1 MRNNQRRTGHRPGVQ
16 PSSPAPGPP
25 MAFAVPTEFVELPS
39 RGVFYPE
46 EHPLRNKKTVE
57 IKFMTAKDEDILS
70 SESLLNNNQAIDR
83 LLESLLVED
92 IDPGTL
98 LIGDRSAL
106 LVAARIS
113 GYGEEYVVNHLCA
126 RCVTKQEINFNL
138 SNASLQDDCFDE
150 SMLQERGVTYN
161 SETQTFDLTLPTTG
175 VEVGLSLIDGYEEKE
190 VLQNVPEKRKESLV
204 TSTLAA
210 FLTKVNGNTDPNYIC
225 SFIEV
230 LPAKDSKFLRDL
242 YPKLVPNVRFL
253 HGFVC
258 NACYSKE
265 DIEVPLTAAFFWP

>member
-1 MRNNQRRTGHRPGVQ
+1 MRNNQRRTGHRPNVQ
-16 PSSPAPGPP
+16 PSSPAPNVP

-46 EHPLRNKKTVE
+46 GHPLHNQKTVE

-92 IDPGTL
+92 IDSGTL

-113 GYGEEYVVNHLCA
+113 GYGAEYIVNHFCS
-126 RCVTKQEINFNL
+126 RCVTKQEVNFDLNDTT
-138 SNASLQDDCFDE
+138 LQDDCFDE
-150 SMLQERGVTYN
+150 QMLQENNIVYN

-175 VEVGLSLIDGYEEKE
+175 VEIGLSLVDGYAEKE
-190 VLQNVPEKRKESLV
+190 TLEGNSEERKQSLV

-210 FLTKVNGNTDPNYIC
+210 FLTKVNGNTDMDYVS
-225 SFIEV
+225 SFIDAM
-230 LPAKDSKFLRDL
+230 PAKDSKFLRDL

-253 HGFVC
+253 HEFTC
-258 NACYSKE
+258 TACDSKE